1 MILAQGDL
9 VTLITLGCKV
19 IKLSRSEAKTA
30 AMETTVTRFVE
41 AR

>member
-9 VTLITLGCKV
+9 VTLGCKV

-30 AMETTVTRFVE
+30 GMETTVTRFVE
-41 AR
+41 ARS